1 MLARVEEAGGPILQP
16 KEFMGEMVG
25 GIAFV
30 VDTEGNR
37 IGIQQ
42 PG

>member
-1 MLARVEEAGGPILQP
+1 
-16 KEFMGEMVG
+16 MVG
-25 GIAFV
+25 WIAFV

-42 PG
+42 PASEAEGGRPEKSAG